1 LSQFKKEIP
10 YSVEISISNYNEKKN
25 IDEIYATIYVER
37 DSQKGIVLGKGG
49 AAIKKLGISSRKR
62 IEGFI
67 KKKVFLSLTVKV
79 KKDWRSDDQQL
90 RYFGYIKK

>member
-1 LSQFKKEIP
+1 VEV
-10 YSVEISISNYNEKKN
+10 SVTNYNEKKN

-37 DSQKGIVLGKGG
+37 ESQKGIVLGKGG
-49 AAIKKLGISSRKR
+49 SAIKNLGIFSRKR
-62 IEGFI
+62 IEDFI

-90 RYFGYIKK
+90 RYFGYLKK